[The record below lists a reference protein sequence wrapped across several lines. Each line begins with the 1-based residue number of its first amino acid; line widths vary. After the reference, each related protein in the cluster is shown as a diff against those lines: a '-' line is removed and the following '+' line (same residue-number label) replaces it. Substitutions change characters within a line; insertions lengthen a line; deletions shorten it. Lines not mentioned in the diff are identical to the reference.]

1 MRVITGTAR
10 SKKLITPKGSD
21 VRPTTDMVKEA
32 VFSAVQFEIE
42 GAAVLD
48 LFAGSGQIG
57 IEALSR
63 GAKSAV
69 FVDKNRD
76 AIAAVKENLKT
87 TEGAAVLDLFAG
99 SGQIGIEALSR
110 GAKSAVFV
118 DKNRD
123 AIAAVKE
130 NLKTTQ
136 LAEKAKVLLTDSLAF
151 LKSTGEQF
159 DFVFLD
165 PPYEQGICQQALPL
179 AVQAASETCVIFC
192 ETRKQEE
199 LPTGEQFDFVFL
211 DPPYEQGICQQAL
224 PLAVQAASETCV
236 IFCETRKQEE
246 LPEEVGDFRLKKTYR
261 YGKIKLTQY
270 RRKGE

>member
-1 MRVITGTAR
+1 MSLEKVVFVNQEGNIMRVITGTAR

-32 VFSAVQFEIE
+32 VFSAVQFEI
-42 GAAVLD
+42 
-48 LFAGSGQIG
+48 
-57 IEALSR
+57 
-63 GAKSAV
+63 
-69 FVDKNRD
+69 
-76 AIAAVKENLKT
+76 
-87 TEGAAVLDLFAG
+87 EGAAVLDLFAG

-199 LPTGEQFDFVFL
+199 LP
-211 DPPYEQGICQQAL
+211 
-224 PLAVQAASETCV
+224 
-236 IFCETRKQEE
+236 
-246 LPEEVGDFRLKKTYR
+246 EEVGDFRLKKTYR

>member
-10 SKKLITPKGSD
+10 SKKLVTPKGMD

-87 TEGAAVLDLFAG
+87 T
-99 SGQIGIEALSR
+99 
-110 GAKSAVFV
+110 
-118 DKNRD
+118 
-123 AIAAVKE
+123 
-130 NLKTTQ
+130 Q
-136 LAEKAKVLLTDSLAF
+136 LAEKGKVLLTDSLAF
-151 LKSTGEQF
+151 LKSTREQF
-159 DFVFLD
+159 DF
-165 PPYEQGICQQALPL
+165 I
-179 AVQAASETCVIFC
+179 
-192 ETRKQEE
+192 
-199 LPTGEQFDFVFL
+199 FL

-246 LPEEVGDFRLKKTYR
+246 LPEQVGGFRVKKTYR

-270 RRKGE
+270 RRGEE